1 MEKLRR
7 GETDLSA
14 DYLKVR
20 GLSFFTSLVVVFFNR
35 FLLIIIR
42 ILTAQEKQ
50 ETQTKYNVSVGVK
63 ITLAIFVNSAIV
75 PLIVN
80 LDMNEHWFC
89 NTGLVV
95 DSFYNVISIGFVT
108 PFLYIVDIFFLIR
121 RMKIC
126 FEKRKKESTLT
137 QK

>member
-50 ETQTKYNVSVGVK
+50 ETQTKHNVSVGIK
-63 ITLAIFVNSAIV
+63 ITVATFVNSAIV

-108 PFLYIVDIFFLIR
+108 PFLYIFDIFFLIR